1 MNRDAVWL
9 VDTTLRDGEQAAGV
23 SFTRGEK
30 YAITRALV
38 EAGVPEIEVG
48 TPAMGAEEIAD
59 IRSLLDFDDRARL
72 TAWCRARRSD
82 IDAAAECEV
91 SAVHLSFPGS
101 AILMQC
107 FGWSEERVLREL
119 AVLVEYA
126 RGGFSFVSV
135 GVQDASRASPGFIE
149 ELVRAARDA
158 GADRVRLADTVGI
171 LTPTATMR
179 LVGRAVGFA
188 QGMEI
193 GFHAHD
199 DLGMATANAVVALE
213 AGAGSVDV
221 TVAGI
226 GERAGNAALEEV
238 VMALATSSPRA
249 THIATSRLA
258 PLGDLVT
265 RAARWS
271 LAPSKAVLGS
281 NVFRHE
287 SGIHCAGIEKDPR
300 AYQLFDASTVGRA
313 GKEIVVGKH
322 AGRATLRAAY
332 REMGVDPGAVNLD
345 VVLSRIHV
353 YCRGHKDP
361 ITPKQLLAF
370 RLPAG
375 LLRSGQPCPDVR

>member
-1 MNRDAVWL
+1 MNADTGSAVWL

-23 SFTRGEK
+23 SFTRSEK
-30 YAITRALV
+30 HAIARALV
-38 EAGVPEIEVG
+38 DAGIPEIEVG
-48 TPAMGAEEIAD
+48 TPAMGAEERED

-101 AILMQC
+101 AILMRC
-107 FGWSEERVLREL
+107 FGWNEERVLGEL
-119 AVLVEYA
+119 AELVDYA

-135 GVQDASRASPGFIE
+135 GVQDASRASLGFLEHLIK
-149 ELVRAARDA
+149 AARLA

-179 LVGRAVGFA
+179 LVERAAVWA

-213 AGAGSVDV
+213 AGASSIDV

-238 VMALATSSPRA
+238 VMALETSSPRSTSVA
-249 THIATSRLA
+249 TAHLA
-258 PLGDLVT
+258 SLGELVT
-265 RAARWS
+265 RAAGWS
-271 LAPSKAVLGS
+271 LAANKAVIGE
-281 NVFRHE
+281 NVFRRE
-287 SGIHCAGIEKDPR
+287 SGIHCAGMEKDRR
-300 AYQLFDASTVGRA
+300 AYQPFEASAVGRSDE
-313 GKEIVVGKH
+313 EIVVGKH

-332 REMGVDPGAVNLD
+332 RELGIDPSVLNLEAVLNRVHL
-345 VVLSRIHV
+345 H
-353 YCRGHKDP
+353 CHANKDP

-370 RLPAG
+370 TH
-375 LLRSGQPCPDVR
+375 

>member
-1 MNRDAVWL
+1 MSSNTVWL

-30 YAITRALV
+30 YAIARALV
-38 EAGVPEIEVG
+38 EAGIPEIEVG
-48 TPAMGAEEIAD
+48 TPAMGAEEISD
-59 IRSLLDFDDRARL
+59 IRSLLDLDERARL

-101 AILMQC
+101 AILMRC
-107 FGWSEERVLREL
+107 FGWTEERVLREL
-119 AVLVEYA
+119 AELVDYA

-135 GVQDASRASPGFIE
+135 GVQDASRASLDFLE
-149 ELVRAARDA
+149 HLVRAARSA

-171 LTPTATMR
+171 LTPSATTR
-179 LVGRAVGFA
+179 LVERVVAWA
-188 QGMEI
+188 HGMEI

-199 DLGMATANAVVALE
+199 DLGMGTANAVVALE

-249 THIATSRLA
+249 TNVSTSRLA
-258 PLGDLVT
+258 ALGELVT
-265 RAARWS
+265 GAARWS
-271 LAPSKAVLGS
+271 LAPNKAILGQ

-287 SGIHCAGIEKDPR
+287 SGIHCAGIEKDRR
-300 AYQLFDASTVGRA
+300 AYQPFDAAAVGHT
-313 GKEIVVGKH
+313 GEKIVVGKH
-322 AGRATLRAAY
+322 SGRATLRAAY
-332 REMGVDPGAVNLD
+332 RELGVDPSALNLAAVLGR
-345 VVLSRIHV
+345 VHQH
-353 YCRGHKDP
+353 CHGHKEP
-361 ITPKQLLAF
+361 ITPKELLA
-370 RLPAG
+370 L
-375 LLRSGQPCPDVR
+375 CH